1 MKIDNTNIHQRLS
14 KLQRIIELIRFNSIK
29 PISINKTRNR
39 TKVLLELVILINQ
52 KLLLDNGKKGEISK
66 VKSNNKLSSSIK
78 FIKNRKY

>member
-1 MKIDNTNIHQRLS
+1 MIIDNTNIHQRLS

-66 VKSNNKLSSSIK
+66 VKANNKLSSSIK

>member
-1 MKIDNTNIHQRLS
+1 MIIDNTNIHQWLS

-39 TKVLLELVILINQ
+39 TKALLELVILINQ

-66 VKSNNKLSSSIK
+66 VKANNKLSSSIK

>member
-1 MKIDNTNIHQRLS
+1 MIIDNTNIHQRLS

-39 TKVLLELVILINQ
+39 TKALLELVILINQ

-66 VKSNNKLSSSIK
+66 VKANNKLSSSIK

>member
-1 MKIDNTNIHQRLS
+1 MIIDNTNIHQWLS

-66 VKSNNKLSSSIK
+66 VFPDGLS
-78 FIKNRKY
+78 KNPEGE